1 MSKPVIAATPGEGPR
16 IDPTE
21 PIVIRQK
28 AMAGWKR
35 IAGAIVIAGLG
46 CLLWWSTVS
55 THRFVAY
62 AYGGIFFGCAA
73 FLLWKGV
80 RDAVRRPVALRI
92 SSAGIMVLGKRTPDF
107 IRWSDI
113 KGAHTATI
121 GSRRVNFE
129 IVALQLVDPQ
139 SFYARLKS
147 NGYRHLGRDV
157 RKHLKY
163 YPIFSGDLDIARLK
177 LLALVDEGIR
187 KWGAASPDPRP
198 ETSYWLAFYRS
209 PVRIPLAVG
218 LILFVAVVTMP
229 FFLGPPRW
237 VEAADQ
243 CDVSNPYA
251 GNWWPR
257 RNSGNPWRRMHAVWT
272 GPCVDG
278 RAEGEGTLE
287 WFRDGKRVVRYSGR
301 IEGGRI
307 TGRGERTEYETTWGL
322 GQLIKYEI
330 RYDGLW
336 KDGVLLKGTVTFPD
350 ERQYRGTWK
359 LGEWANGMLTMPG
372 GWQWEGQW
380 HAGRLTGEGR
390 AKGRQGEFKGHW
402 IDGVPQGAGVF
413 VTRDGRRFEGTW
425 KDGKP
430 VDAEMA
436 HLQEQERWDCLW
448 TVLPGRYDAHV
459 RSEPWGCRIR

>member
-1 MSKPVIAATPGEGPR
+1 MSEPVIAVPPGEGARP
-16 IDPTE
+16 DQTQL
-21 PIVIRQK
+21 IVIRQK

-35 IAGAIVIAGLG
+35 IAGAIVVAGLG
-46 CLLWWSTVS
+46 YLLWSSTVS

-62 AYGGIFFGCAA
+62 AYGGIFIGCAA
-73 FLLWKGV
+73 FLLWNGT

-92 SSAGIMVLGKRTPDF
+92 SSEGILVLGKRTPDL

-121 GSRRVNFE
+121 GSRRVSFE

-139 SFYARLKS
+139 SFYARLEGHKH
-147 NGYRHLGRDV
+147 RWWGRDT
-157 RKHLKY
+157 RTRWNC
-163 YPIFSGDLDIARLK
+163 YPIFSGDLDIVRLK
-177 LLALVDEGIR
+177 LLALIDDGIR

-209 PVRIPLAVG
+209 PVRMPFAVG
-218 LILFVAVVTMP
+218 LILVVSLFTMP

-243 CDVSNPYA
+243 CEVRNPYM
-251 GNWWPR
+251 GNPWR
-257 RNSGNPWRRMHAVWT
+257 KHSRNPWRRMHAVWT

-287 WFRDGKRVVRYSGR
+287 WFRDGQRIVHYSGR
-301 IEGGRI
+301 MEGGQV
-307 TGRGERTEYETTWGL
+307 TGRGERTEYGR
-322 GQLIKYEI
+322 

-336 KDGVLLKGTVTFPD
+336 KDGALLEGTATFPD
-350 ERQYRGTWK
+350 GRQYRGTWN
-359 LGEWANGMLTMPG
+359 LGDWATGVLTMPG
-372 GWQWEGQW
+372 GWQWEGRW
-380 HAGRLTGEGR
+380 RAGRLTGEGS

-402 IDGVPQGAGVF
+402 TNGVPQGAGVF
-413 VTRDGRRFEGTW
+413 MTRDGRRFEGTW
-425 KDGKP
+425 KDGNP

-436 HLQEQERWDCLW
+436 YLQEQERWDCLW
-448 TVLPGRYDAHV
+448 TIFPGRYD
-459 RSEPWGCRIR
+459 EPRVGEAWTCRIR